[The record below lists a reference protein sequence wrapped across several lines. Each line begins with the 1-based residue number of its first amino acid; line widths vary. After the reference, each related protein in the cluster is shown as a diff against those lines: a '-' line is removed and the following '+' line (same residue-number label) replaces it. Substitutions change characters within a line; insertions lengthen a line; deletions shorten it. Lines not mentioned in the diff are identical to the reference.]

1 MALELNILLGSL
13 YSTVPFAGDMSS
25 LQMMAIREREVYI
38 LNVNI
43 TLTNFTVV
51 ASFSLWTHTETVTV
65 RYKWT
70 GTVIHTH

>member
-25 LQMMAIREREVYI
+25 LQMMAMREREAYI
-38 LNVNI
+38 LNVNQ

-65 RYKWT
+65 RHKWT
-70 GTVIHTH
+70 GTHIHTH

>member
-38 LNVNI
+38 LNVNQ

-65 RYKWT
+65 RHKWT
-70 GTVIHTH
+70 GAHVHTH